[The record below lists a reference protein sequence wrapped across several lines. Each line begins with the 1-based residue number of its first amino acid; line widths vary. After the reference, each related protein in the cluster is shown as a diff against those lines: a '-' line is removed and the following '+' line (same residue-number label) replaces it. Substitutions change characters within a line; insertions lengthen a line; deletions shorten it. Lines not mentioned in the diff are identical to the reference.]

1 MGVVEIRVKV
11 PDGMEERF
19 IKIVKE
25 IAKFYNTKNHL
36 FKLLEELKGSIKT
49 DKSWKD
55 LKVEAHEQSFCR

>member
-19 IKIVKE
+19 KKIVKE
-25 IAKFYNTKNHL
+25 IAKFYNTKNRL
-36 FKLLEELKGSIKT
+36 FNLLEELKGTIET